1 MAGSVA
7 NHAFAELEIAVGQRL
22 DGIAD
27 LPLDEAAHLGDLAG
41 DLLQVGVERLGGV
54 VDPGGVFG
62 HCAFPGAYPKRPV
75 M

>member
-1 MAGSVA
+1 MVGIRRD
-7 NHAFAELEIAVGQRL
+7 HALAELEIALGQRL

-27 LPLDEAAHLGDLAG
+27 LLLDEPAHLGDLAG

-62 HCAFPGAYPKRPV
+62 HCVFPGA
-75 M
+75 